1 MYRID
6 GGTDAY
12 WDWMW
17 LTALSA
23 LAVMFLP
30 RQWQMAVVENQ
41 DERHIDKALW
51 IFPLY
56 LLIMNV
62 FVLPIAIAGRL
73 RLPGVDADVFV
84 LDLPLE
90 AGHPVLA
97 LFVFIGGL
105 SAATSMVIVA
115 TVALSTMVSNDLI
128 VPALLGGRMKDPVE
142 RVDFSQMVLNIRRV
156 AIVAIIL
163 AGFGYFRLTEGDFPL
178 VSIGLISFAA
188 IAQFAPAILG
198 GLYWKAGNRNGAMA
212 GMVGGALVWAYT
224 LALPT
229 LAEGGPV
236 PAGFLSD
243 GPFGWS
249 LLRPHALLGIDTMSP
264 ITSGTFWSLLVNAGL
279 YIGVSLA
286 TRQIELEARQAAAF
300 VDVFRVTE
308 HPAVWETS
316 ASIGDIRR
324 LLHRFL
330 GRDRGNEAVDEFLA
344 PESGSAG
351 FTAGD
356 HQPAEPDLVAHA
368 ERSLAG
374 ALGAGSA
381 RVVIAS
387 LVREASLTPDQ
398 VMGMIDETS
407 RVIAHSRRLEEQRQA
422 LETAGA
428 ELRQANER
436 LRDLDRMKNEFITTV
451 THELRTPLTS
461 IRAFTE
467 ILADT
472 PDLSDQERHRFLSV
486 IQQESERLTRHI
498 NQVLDIAK
506 IESGTMEWR
515 VGDVD
520 LGHVARSA
528 LGSMEQVYA
537 SHDVALSASLPAVP
551 LPVRGD
557 EDRLIQVLL
566 NLLSNAVKFTEPGAG
581 RVAVEAGTTAA
592 SAFVKVVDNGPGVPP
607 EARELIFEKFR
618 QVTDDGGLVRPEGTG
633 LGLAISREIVQH
645 LGGRLWVEEGPTGGA
660 EFCFTLPLADREMEV
675 AR

>member
-1 MYRID
+1 
-6 GGTDAY
+6 
-12 WDWMW
+12 
-17 LTALSA
+17 
-23 LAVMFLP
+23 
-30 RQWQMAVVENQ
+30 
-41 DERHIDKALW
+41 
-51 IFPLY
+51 
-56 LLIMNV
+56 
-62 FVLPIAIAGRL
+62 
-73 RLPGVDADVFV
+73 
-84 LDLPLE
+84 
-90 AGHPVLA
+90 
-97 LFVFIGGL
+97 
-105 SAATSMVIVA
+105 
-115 TVALSTMVSNDLI
+115 
-128 VPALLGGRMKDPVE
+128 
-142 RVDFSQMVLNIRRV
+142 
-156 AIVAIIL
+156 
-163 AGFGYFRLTEGDFPL
+163 
-178 VSIGLISFAA
+178 
-188 IAQFAPAILG
+188 
-198 GLYWKAGNRNGAMA
+198 
-212 GMVGGALVWAYT
+212 
-224 LALPT
+224 
-229 LAEGGPV
+229 
-236 PAGFLSD
+236 
-243 GPFGWS
+243 
-249 LLRPHALLGIDTMSP
+249 
-264 ITSGTFWSLLVNAGL
+264 
-279 YIGVSLA
+279 
-286 TRQIELEARQAAAF
+286 
-300 VDVFRVTE
+300 
-308 HPAVWETS
+308 
-316 ASIGDIRR
+316 
-324 LLHRFL
+324 
-330 GRDRGNEAVDEFLA
+330 
-344 PESGSAG
+344 
-351 FTAGD
+351 
-356 HQPAEPDLVAHA
+356 
-368 ERSLAG
+368 
-374 ALGAGSA
+374 
-381 RVVIAS
+381 
-387 LVREASLTPDQ
+387 
-398 VMGMIDETS
+398 
-407 RVIAHSRRLEEQRQA
+407 LEEQRQA

-428 ELRQANER
+428 ELRQANAR